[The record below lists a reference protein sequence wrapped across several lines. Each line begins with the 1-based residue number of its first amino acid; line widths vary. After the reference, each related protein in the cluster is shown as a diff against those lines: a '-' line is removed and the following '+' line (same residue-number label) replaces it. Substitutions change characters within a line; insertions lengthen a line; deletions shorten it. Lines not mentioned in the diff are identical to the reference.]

1 MASLRLL
8 RPFTALAFCALSLP
22 ALAAPVAAT
31 ASYVVTLG
39 GINIAEMS
47 VKLNDDGKRYSLDA
61 SANVAG
67 LGSIVASGSASVQSA
82 GSSTG
87 GTLVSQKFDLLTRA
101 NGEDFAIKVAYA
113 GKNVESFVVT
123 PPILDNVDR
132 VPIERSQLSGVNDF
146 LASFVLK
153 GGALDK
159 SLCAKKSRIFTGV
172 ERFDI
177 AMSYAKDDTATSQRT
192 GYQGPVV
199 LCNVHYTPI
208 SGHFTTSEVTKYLA
222 NSDRILVWYAPLQD
236 TGYFIPYRVL
246 LTTTMGDLSM
256 VLTGMKG

>member
-1 MASLRLL
+1 LARARLL
-8 RPFTALAFCALSLP
+8 RFLPAFAFSALALP
-22 ALAAPVAAT
+22 AVAAPVAAT
-31 ASYVVTLG
+31 ANYIVTLG
-39 GINIAEMS
+39 GINIAELQ
-47 VKLNDDGKRYSLDA
+47 VGLKDDGKRYDIDA

-67 LGSIVASGSASVQSA
+67 LGSIVASGTASVQST
-82 GSSTG
+82 GSSSG
-87 GTLVSQKFDLLTRA
+87 PGLVSQKFDLLTRA
-101 NGEDFAIKVAYA
+101 RGEDFSIKVAYA
-113 GKNVESFVVT
+113 GRNVESFVVT

-159 SLCAKKSRIFTGV
+159 SLCTRKARIFTGV

-177 AMSYAKDDTATSQRT
+177 ALSYAKDDVATSQRT

-199 LCNVHYTPI
+199 LCSVHYTPV
-208 SGHFTTSEVTKYLA
+208 SGHFTSSDVTKYLA
-222 NSDRILVWYAPLQD
+222 NSDRILIWYAPMLD

-246 LTTTMGDLSM
+246 LTTTIGDLSM
-256 VLTGMKG
+256 VLTGMKN